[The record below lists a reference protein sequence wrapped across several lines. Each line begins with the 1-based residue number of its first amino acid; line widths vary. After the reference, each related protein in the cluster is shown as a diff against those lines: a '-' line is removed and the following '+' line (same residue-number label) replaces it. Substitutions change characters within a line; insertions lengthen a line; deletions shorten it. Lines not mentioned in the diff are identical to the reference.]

1 VSIAPISWPG
11 PSLLW
16 RVDLDAA
23 PTDAASLS
31 EAERARAARFVFPR
45 DGQRYVAAHVALREI
60 LSTQTGIAP
69 EHLAFTEGE
78 FGKPSLAGQPAVHF
92 NLSHSHSIGLIAV
105 SHGAEVGVDVEL
117 ARSVSDAMALAATC
131 FTPGEIR
138 MLQATPVA
146 TRDRAFLI
154 GWTRKEAAI
163 KALGLGM
170 SADLQ
175 SLEVGLETAE
185 REVQCCVGTHMRALQ
200 VFSIPLG
207 EGVLG
212 ALALD
217 PVRPGG
223 HAASARPSLLLEA
236 LP

>member
-1 VSIAPISWPG
+1 VSFAPISWPG
-11 PSLLW
+11 PCLLW
-16 RVDLDAA
+16 QVDLDAA
-23 PTDAASLS
+23 PTDASSLS
-31 EAERARAARFVFPR
+31 EVERARAARFVFPR
-45 DGQRYVAAHVALREI
+45 DAQRYVAAHAALREI
-60 LSTQTGIAP
+60 LSAQTGIAP
-69 EHLAFTEGE
+69 ERLEFSEGE
-78 FGKPSLAGQPAVHF
+78 FGKPSLVGQSDVHF

-105 SHGAEVGVDVEL
+105 NHGAEVGVDVEL
-117 ARSVSDAMALAATC
+117 ARTMSDAMALAATC
-131 FTPGEIR
+131 FTSGEIR
-138 MLQATPVA
+138 MLQATPA
-146 TRDRAFLI
+146 AARDRAFLI

-185 REVQCCVGTHMRALQ
+185 RKVQCVAGSRMRALR

-217 PVRPGG
+217 AARPGG
-223 HAASARPSLLLEA
+223 HVASARPALLEA

>member
-1 VSIAPISWPG
+1 MSVAPISWPG
-11 PSLLW
+11 PCLLW
-16 RVDLDAA
+16 QVDLDAA
-23 PTDAASLS
+23 PTDASSLS

-45 DGQRYVAAHVALREI
+45 DAQRYVAAHAALREI
-60 LSTQTGIAP
+60 LSAQTGIAP
-69 EHLAFTEGE
+69 ERLEFSEGE
-78 FGKPSLAGQPAVHF
+78 FGKPSLVGQSDVHF
-92 NLSHSHSIGLIAV
+92 NLSHSHSIGMIAV
-105 SHGAEVGVDVEL
+105 NHGAEVGVDVEL
-117 ARSVSDAMALAATC
+117 ARTVSDAMALAATC
-131 FTPGEIR
+131 FTSGEIR
-138 MLQATPVA
+138 MLQATPA
-146 TRDRAFLI
+146 AARDRAFLI

-185 REVQCCVGTHMRALQ
+185 RKVQCVAGSRMRALQ

-217 PVRPGG
+217 AARPGG
-223 HAASARPSLLLEA
+223 HVASARPALLEA